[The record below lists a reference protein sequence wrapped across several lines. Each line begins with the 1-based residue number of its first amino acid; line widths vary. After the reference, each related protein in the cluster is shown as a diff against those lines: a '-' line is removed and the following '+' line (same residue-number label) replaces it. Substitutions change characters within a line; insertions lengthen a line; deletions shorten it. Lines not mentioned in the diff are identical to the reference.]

1 MDPENSA
8 VGDCYMHGCN
18 CSEAVLHA
26 FRDRLPFELSDE
38 TMRIA
43 TCFGGTGIAKSS
55 LCGALSGA
63 VMVISLLAGRDG
75 PEGSRE
81 PACGYACEFGE
92 RFVTRFGDNT
102 CKTLQIHEYG
112 TPEQKSN
119 CKKILVATDELLEE
133 FLTEKNLLPAET
145 PTNKY

>member
-1 MDPENSA
+1 
-8 VGDCYMHGCN
+8 VGYCYKAGCN

-43 TCFGGTGIAKSS
+43 TCFGGTGIAKSGF
-55 LCGALSGA
+55 CGALSGA
-63 VMVISLLAGRDG
+63 VMVISLLSGRDG
-75 PEGSRE
+75 PEGNRE

-92 RFVTRFGDNT
+92 RFVARFGDNT

-119 CKKILVATDELLEE
+119 CGKILVATDALLEE
-133 FLTEKNLLPAET
+133 FLAEKNLLSAET
-145 PTNKY
+145 PTNKC